1 MAGRKK
7 VVAAGSPAGNSDEL
21 VEQALLRRAV
31 GFQIREE
38 VSEEITDRDGNVLET
53 LKHRVVAKEVPPDL
67 RAIQFWLK
75 NRQPERWREK
85 VENLPETDFD
95 FGDEEL
101 DL

>member
-1 MAGRKK
+1 MGGRKK
-7 VVAAGSPAGNSDEL
+7 VAVACDATVNCDEL

-31 GFQIREE
+31 GFRIREE
-38 VSEEITDRDGNVLET
+38 LSEEITDRDGNVLET
-53 LKHRVVAKEVPPDL
+53 LKHRVMYKEVPPDL

-85 VENLPETDFD
+85 IENLPEADFD

-101 DL
+101 EL

>member
-7 VVAAGSPAGNSDEL
+7 VVAACTSVSNDEL

-31 GFQIREE
+31 GFQVREE
-38 VSEEITDRDGNVLET
+38 LSEEITDRDGNVLET
-53 LKHRVVAKEVPPDL
+53 LKHRVVFKEVPPDL

-85 VENLPETDFD
+85 IENLPEADYD